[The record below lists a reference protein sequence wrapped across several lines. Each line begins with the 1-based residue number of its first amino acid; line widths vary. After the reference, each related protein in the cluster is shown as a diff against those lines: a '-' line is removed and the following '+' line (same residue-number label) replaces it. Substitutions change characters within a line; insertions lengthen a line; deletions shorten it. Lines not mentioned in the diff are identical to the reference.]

1 MTEAA
6 VLTLE
11 ELAEQHKTEIREILS
26 FVVDNIKDLTPLH
39 FNKEKKKTL
48 RDHVKVWRFF
58 LSHTFFDEPFED
70 LNKDK
75 PPLSWLHNLL
85 ISHRSVRDLITL
97 LAAPGVRESMDL
109 KNGADILMLK
119 LRRITSYTAPLS
131 IPNTFYLPLG
141 DPKKTDQY
149 GVPFKDSLSRAA
161 VKWRRR
167 LSDEAAARESLE
179 PEEKVVM
186 SEKERREKSKADLK
200 AKNAQRAAER
210 ERRKLAT
217 DDADR
222 RYEQEKREDEKR
234 RKEKYGNQT

>member
-1 MTEAA
+1 MTESA

-11 ELAEQHKTEIREILS
+11 EVAEQHKTEIREILA

-39 FNKEKKKTL
+39 FNKEKRKIL
-48 RDHVKVWRFF
+48 RDHVKIWRFF
-58 LSHTFFDEPFED
+58 ISHTFFDEANAD
-70 LNKDK
+70 LNADK

-85 ISHRSVRDLITL
+85 ISHRSLNNLITL
-97 LAAPGVRESMDL
+97 LAAPGVTESMDL

-119 LRRITSYTAPLS
+119 MSRILSYSAPLS

-141 DPKKTDQY
+141 DPDKTDQY

-186 SEKERREKSKADLK
+186 SEKEKREKSKADLK
-200 AKNAQRAAER
+200 AKNAQRKAER
-210 ERRKLAT
+210 DRRQAAT

-234 RKEKYGNQT
+234 RKEKYGN

>member
-11 ELAEQHKTEIREILS
+11 EVAEQHKTEIRDILS
-26 FVVDNIKDLTPLH
+26 FVVDNIKALTPLH
-39 FNKEKKKTL
+39 FNKEKKTLL
-48 RDHVKVWRFF
+48 RDQVKIWRFF

-70 LNKDK
+70 LNADK

-85 ISHRSVRDLITL
+85 ISHRSVKDLITL

-119 LRRITSYTAPLS
+119 LSRITSYTAPLS

-149 GVPFKDSLSRAA
+149 GIPFKDSLSRAA
-161 VKWRRR
+161 EKWRRR
-167 LSDEAAARESLE
+167 LSDEAAAKESLE
-179 PEEKVVM
+179 PEEKPELTEA
-186 SEKERREKSKADLK
+186 EKKKRTKAYLK
-200 AKNAQRAAER
+200 IKNAQRAAER
-210 ERRKLAT
+210 ERRKLAS

-234 RKEKYGNQT
+234 RKEKYGN

>member
-11 ELAEQHKTEIREILS
+11 ELAEQHKTEIREILA

-39 FNKEKKKTL
+39 FDNERKKTL
-48 RDHVKVWRFF
+48 RDHTKIWRFF
-58 LSHTFFDEPFED
+58 ISHTFFDEPHAH

-85 ISHRSVRDLITL
+85 ISHRSVKNLITL
-97 LAAPGVRESMDL
+97 LAAPGVTESMDL

-119 LRRITSYTAPLS
+119 MSRILSYTAPLH

-141 DPKKTDQY
+141 DPDKTDQY

-167 LSDEAAARESLE
+167 LSDEAAAKESLE
-179 PEEKVVM
+179 PEEKPELTEA
-186 SEKERREKSKADLK
+186 EKKAKTKAYLK
-200 AKNAQRAAER
+200 TKNAQRAAER
-210 ERRKLAT
+210 KRRKLAS

-222 RYEQEKREDEKR
+222 RYEEERRVEEKR
-234 RKEKYGNQT
+234 RREKYGH

>member
-1 MTEAA
+1 MTESA

-26 FVVDNIKDLTPLH
+26 FVVDNIKALTPLH
-39 FNKEKKKTL
+39 FDKEKRKTL
-48 RDHVKVWRFF
+48 RDDVKVWRFF
-58 LSHTFFDEPFED
+58 LSHTFFDEPFEH

-85 ISHRSVRDLITL
+85 ISHRSVKDLITL

-119 LRRITSYTAPLS
+119 MSRITSYTAPLH

-141 DPKKTDQY
+141 DPDKTDQY

-167 LSDEAAARESLE
+167 LSDEAAAKESLE
-179 PEEKVVM
+179 PEEKPVM
-186 SEKERREKSKADLK
+186 SEEEKKERTKAYLEN
-200 AKNAQRAAER
+200 KNAQREAER
-210 ERRKLAT
+210 DRRQAAS

-222 RYEQEKREDEKR
+222 RYEQEKREEEKR
-234 RKEKYGNQT
+234 RKKLGN